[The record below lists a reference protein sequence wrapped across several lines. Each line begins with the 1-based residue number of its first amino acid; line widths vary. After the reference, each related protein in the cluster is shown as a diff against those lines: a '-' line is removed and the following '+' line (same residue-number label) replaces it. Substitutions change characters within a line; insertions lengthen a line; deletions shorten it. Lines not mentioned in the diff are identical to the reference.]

1 MNIKSLVQ
9 AVIAWGSPPPIS
21 KKEARRRN
29 NVLPAYFDPANQP
42 GSFIKDPGRG
52 ADRNATL
59 SEIGRRSQ
67 AIRRVKIAH

>member
-21 KKEARRRN
+21 RKEARRRN

-42 GSFIKDPGRG
+42 GEYI
-52 ADRNATL
+52 RN
-59 SEIGRRSQ
+59 SGNGPDFNSRVQEIGKRS
-67 AIRRVKIAH
+67 AGIRRVRITH